1 MKLFK
6 WLYPGLRVKRWLV
19 LSFIGMVGMGFG
31 SAKVILQSAP
41 FERLTG
47 SVMLLGGAVIALIG
61 IRQMIRSL
69 VGVFLPQKEE
79 ELVNIV
85 FQKRHLQKGP
95 RVVTIGGGTGLSV
108 LLHGLKEHTSNIT
121 AIVTVAD
128 DGGSSGRLRNQLD
141 VLPPGDIRNCLV
153 ALADA
158 EPLMRELFQ
167 YRFDDGSELKGHN
180 FGNLFITALSKVTGD
195 FELAI
200 KESSK
205 ILAIRGRVVPSTLN
219 KVALLAEHKDGT
231 TTLGESSIPKAQS
244 PIHRLMLNPASSYA
258 TQEALDAIAEADAIV
273 MGPGSLFTS
282 VIPNLLVKGL
292 PDAILSSKALKI
304 YVCNVMTQ
312 HGETDGYSASD
323 HLKALVSHSHK
334 KLVDA
339 CIVNTAKVPEFM
351 LARYAQEGGY
361 PVAAD
366 ISQIK
371 EEGYGVV
378 ASDVISTINYVR
390 HDSQRLAEI
399 IMDLVHDHKLKQSIA
414 E

>member
-6 WLYPGLRVKRWLV
+6 WLYPGLKIKRWLV
-19 LSFIGMVGMGFG
+19 LSFFGMVGMGFG
-31 SAKVILQSAP
+31 SAKIILQSAS
-41 FERLTG
+41 FEKFIG
-47 SVMLLGGAVIALIG
+47 SSMLLGGAVIALVG

-79 ELVNIV
+79 ELVDIV
-85 FQKRHLQKGP
+85 FQKRHLRKGSKI
-95 RVVTIGGGTGLSV
+95 VTIGGGTGLSV

-121 AIVTVAD
+121 AVVTVAD
-128 DGGSSGRLRNQLD
+128 DGGSSGRLRAQLD

-167 YRFDDGSELKGHN
+167 YRFDEGSELHGHN

-219 KVALLAEHKDGT
+219 KIALMAEHKDGT
-231 TTLGESSIPKAQS
+231 STLGESRIPKASS
-244 PIHRLMLNPASSYA
+244 PITRLRLKPEVSQP
-258 TQEALDAIAEADAIV
+258 TQEALDAIADADAIV

-312 HGETDGYSASD
+312 HGETDGYNAYD
-323 HLKALVSHSHK
+323 HLEALTAHSYK
-334 KLVDA
+334 EIVDT
-339 CIVNTAKVPEFM
+339 CIVNTAKVPDFM
-351 LARYAQEGGY
+351 LTKYAAEGGY
-361 PVAAD
+361 PVTPE
-366 ISQIK
+366 ISRIK
-371 EEGYGVV
+371 EEGYDVV

-390 HDSQRLAEI
+390 HDSQRLAQI
-399 IMDLVHDHKLKQSIA
+399 IMELVNDHRLRKSVSS
-414 E
+414 